1 MYKEELLDKPAMLV
15 INKMD
20 TEGAKEKY
28 LEIKNQLENL
38 DGRLLVGMY
47 LSIY

>member
-1 MYKEELLDKPAMLV
+1 MLV

-38 DGRLLVGMY
+38 DGRLLQGCIKVY
-47 LSIY
+47 IECT

>member
-1 MYKEELLDKPAMLV
+1 MLL

-28 LEIKNQLENL
+28 LEIKDQLKNL
-38 DGRLLVGMY
+38 DGEYFNIFIIDIIFFRLILK
-47 LSIY
+47 

>member
-1 MYKEELLDKPAMLV
+1 MLV

-38 DGRLLVGMY
+38 DGRLLAGVY
-47 LSIY
+47 LSVLITI